1 MVKKL
6 AVVVILSL
14 VTTVSS
20 YAHDSDRIE
29 QLERDVQ
36 ETKERL
42 SILESILQNKNNE
55 KEHVITGDG
64 WKSVANWRK
73 LTTGMNASTVQKILG
88 EPHRVKGG
96 EIAIWNYENGGT
108 VTFLGGELYSWT
120 EPPR

>member
-1 MVKKL
+1 MVTKL
-6 AVVVILSL
+6 AVAVILSL
-14 VTTVSS
+14 VTTLSS

-73 LTTGMNASTVQKILG
+73 LTTGMNTSTVQKILG
-88 EPHRVKGG
+88 EPQRVEGG
-96 EIAIWNYENGGT
+96 KFASWYYENGGR
-108 VTFLGGELYSWT
+108 VFFYEGKVDRWS
-120 EPPR
+120 EP

>member
-88 EPHRVKGG
+88 EPQRVDGG
-96 EIAIWNYENGGT
+96 KITFWSYENGGN
-108 VTFLGGELYSWT
+108 VKFYNGKLERWS
-120 EPPR
+120 EPR

>member
-1 MVKKL
+1 MFTRL
-6 AVVVILSL
+6 AIAVILSF
-14 VTTVSS
+14 VATFSS
-20 YAHDSDRIE
+20 YAHDSGRIE

-73 LTTGMNASTVQKILG
+73 LTTGMNTSTVQKILG
-88 EPHRVKGG
+88 DAHRIEGG
-96 EIAIWNYENGGT
+96 SIAIWYYKNEGT
-108 VTFLGGELYSWT
+108 VTFYEGEVDSWS
-120 EPPR
+120 EPQ